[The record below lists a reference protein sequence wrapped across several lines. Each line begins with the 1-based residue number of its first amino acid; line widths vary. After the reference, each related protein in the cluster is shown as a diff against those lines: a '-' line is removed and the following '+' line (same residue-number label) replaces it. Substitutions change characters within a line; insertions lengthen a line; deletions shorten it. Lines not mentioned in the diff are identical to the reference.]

1 MREAAVRQALYDTEI
16 KKILAHDPTSL
27 IVDELGLF
35 EGEYRI
41 DVAVI
46 NGKLHGYEIK
56 SKADNLDRLS
66 AQQESYS
73 KIFDRMTLVADERHV
88 EQAVKIVPP
97 WWGLIAVST
106 RDAQPYLNEIWPSR
120 QNLNVDLYAVCQ
132 LLWRDE
138 ALEILKELGLARGE
152 IRKHSRKLMWRVLAK
167 VLEPHE
173 LKDAVHRKLKARRD
187 WR

>member
-1 MREAAVRQALYDTEI
+1 MREAAVRQALHETEI
-16 KKILAHDPTSL
+16 QKILLKDPSSL
-27 IVDELGLF
+27 VVDELGLF
-35 EGEYRI
+35 EGRYRI
-41 DVAVI
+41 DVAVL

-73 KIFDRMTLVADERHV
+73 KIFDHMTLVADEKHV
-88 EQAVKIVPP
+88 EQAVRIVPQ
-97 WWGLIAVST
+97 WWGLIAVGT
-106 RDAQPYLNEIWPSR
+106 REAKPYLNEIWPSR
-120 QNLNVDLYAVCQ
+120 QNLNIEMYALCQ

-138 ALEILKELGLARGE
+138 ALEVLKELGLARGE
-152 IRKHSRKLMWRVLAK
+152 IRKHSRKLMWKVLAR

-173 LKDAVHRKLKARRD
+173 LKDAIHRKLKARRD